1 MSTRA
6 KAHRCPANRAAP
18 EGGVPDSDFPGAG
31 GAGAQ
36 RAASADVP
44 EAATAA
50 ALEERCSAS
59 QARPLAPT
67 PHRR

>member
-1 MSTRA
+1 M
-6 KAHRCPANRAAP
+6 
-18 EGGVPDSDFPGAG
+18 PDSDFPGGA

-36 RAASADVP
+36 PAAPADVP

-59 QARPLAPT
+59 QARPLALASQECLGPPW
-67 PHRR
+67 PHVRL